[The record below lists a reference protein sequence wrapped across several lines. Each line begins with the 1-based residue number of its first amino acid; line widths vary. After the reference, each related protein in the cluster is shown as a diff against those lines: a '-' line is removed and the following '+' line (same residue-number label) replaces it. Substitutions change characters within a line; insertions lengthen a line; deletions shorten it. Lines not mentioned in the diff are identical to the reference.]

1 MKSNWPIF
9 ENWVWTWLFISLSIL
24 KVPTTSKPAGHN
36 TYICRENYLQH
47 PQEIYRTTTNISVR
61 LTNLYDNPEPSDT
74 QNVLRINVVRIFH
87 SHIGTHGIGT
97 WIHFIIQKHQP
108 EQEFVQEPGCGIRF
122 VVSMSFDGL
131 FCWVGTYYLLFA
143 IYCRWGEGN
152 WALPCYYLCMSLFLL
167 WITPPRD
174 LHYNVSC
181 VVLHKSPTTG
191 PLCGKWIGFLLIYFS
206 NSSWSTESK
215 IKFIESHCWAFVDL
229 QWRALTNAE
238 PSSLTDETRPNWTL
252 LSHAQSISQSYGI

>member
-9 ENWVWTWLFISLSIL
+9 ENWVWTWLFISLPIL

-47 PQEIYRTTTNISVR
+47 PQEIYRTTANISVR

-87 SHIGTHGIGT
+87 SHIETHGIGT
-97 WIHFIIQKHQP
+97 RIHFIIQKHQP

-152 WALPCYYLCMSLFLL
+152 WALPCYFLYRCSCSGLLLLGIYIIMSLVLCYTRARQL
-167 WITPPRD
+167 VPYVANGLDSD
-174 LHYNVSC
+174 LFIFQTAAEA
-181 VVLHKSPTTG
+181 LRAKSN
-191 PLCGKWIGFLLIYFS
+191 LS
-206 NSSWSTESK
+206 NP
-215 IKFIESHCWAFVDL
+215 IVGHL
-229 QWRALTNAE
+229 
-238 PSSLTDETRPNWTL
+238 
-252 LSHAQSISQSYGI
+252 